1 MSSKHSGPPELFEG
15 RPRPANIPAFFAD
28 STSPSDFSAHW
39 SRLWQGGWT
48 PWDRGGPSLALHD
61 LLNSVE
67 HRHLFP
73 SPLLTTEEDE
83 DGAEQNMKIKRR
95 KALVPGAGRGHD
107 VLLLASHG
115 YDAYGL
121 DLAADAAD
129 AARENMARYWNTNNG
144 AYAAKDPTVGRGTVT
159 FLTGD
164 FFEFDFSSV
173 EGLCNYVDK
182 SGIFRG
188 FDLIFDYTVCT
199 ICMNTSVLSYSG
211 SIFSFYLSLVNQNEK
226 EYNRKNTV
234 LKFTPPQKF
243 LCALTPDLRP
253 HWSRAIVRNLS
264 HDVDSGGG
272 GKLVCL
278 EFPTTKPTDAQGPPF
293 AVPHVLYEVLLTHPG
308 TEIPYHPDTKA
319 VDVEKLA
326 TLENKKEKGLEE
338 LIYYV
343 PERTHKDGCSEEG
356 KVFDR
361 VSVWQHRRSD
371 SI

>member
-188 FDLIFDYTVCT
+188 FDLIFDYT
-199 ICMNTSVLSYSG
+199 
-211 SIFSFYLSLVNQNEK
+211 
-226 EYNRKNTV
+226 
-234 LKFTPPQKF
+234 F